1 VYRFLFLVSE
11 TRVKFNLNFI
21 KQLDEQLLIFVRFY
35 LCGGTF
41 SMVYV
46 V

>member
-1 VYRFLFLVSE
+1 VYKFLLLGSE
-11 TRVKFNLNFI
+11 TRVNFNLNFI

-41 SMVYV
+41 SMVYMV
-46 V
+46 